1 MNNKLKGLI
10 FGVIASIAYGTNP
23 LFSLPLYAE
32 KMTPDSVLFYRYI
45 FATIILGGCLLI
57 KGESLRI
64 KKHEVLPLFGLGVF
78 FSLSS
83 LFLFQSFLFMDAG
96 IASTILFVYPILVA
110 VIMTLFFKEKASILT
125 FGCIALSIVGISLLY
140 KGDGETALSTKG
152 LLLVALSALTY
163 SVYIIGVGHPSLR
176 NISIGRM
183 TFWVIAFGSIVYVV
197 RTGFM
202 TELQA
207 VPSSLNGW
215 FNVIGVAIVPTVIS
229 ILFINIAVKYIGS
242 TTTAVIGALEPVTA
256 LLIGVLIFHEQI
268 TSRIIW
274 GVFLILIAVTLVVAG
289 KPILSD
295 IVKRAHS
302 IHHRFRKS
310 L

>member
-1 MNNKLKGLI
+1 MSNKLKGLI

-45 FATIILGGCLLI
+45 FATIILGGILLL

-64 KKHEVLPLFGLGVF
+64 KKQEVLPLFALGVF

-83 LFLFQSFLFMDAG
+83 LFLFQSFLYMDAG

-110 VIMTLFFKEKASILT
+110 VIMTFLFKEKASILT

-140 KGDGETALSTKG
+140 KGDGETALSSKG

-202 TELQA
+202 TNLQA
-207 VPSSLNGW
+207 VPSFNGW
-215 FNVIGVAIVPTVIS
+215 LNVIGVAIVPTVIS
-229 ILFINIAVKYIGS
+229 ILFINIAVKHIGS
-242 TTTAVIGALEPVTA
+242 TTTAIIGALEPVTA

-268 TSRIIW
+268 TSRIML
-274 GVFLILIAVTLVVAG
+274 GVLLILIAVTFVVAG
-289 KPILSD
+289 RPLLNDMVRRIT
-295 IVKRAHS
+295 S